1 MKYTVE
7 LDDADLGAMV
17 DAVDYLR
24 HRAGM
29 ERGDGYGV
37 EADELDADA
46 ARLRAIVE
54 RARKGKGDAKD
65 RD

>member
-7 LDDADLGAMV
+7 LDDADLGAM
-17 DAVDYLR
+17 DNTVDYLR

-37 EADELDADA
+37 DADELDADVK
-46 ARLRAIVE
+46 RLRAIIE
-54 RARKGKGDAKD
+54 RARKGKGDEVS
-65 RD
+65 R